1 MFQPVKYQQQLLST
15 YLHPLKLFASQVH
28 YRSSG
33 TNRTGG
39 YEIKQTRFHLLR
51 RKMERTFT
59 KTYLQD
65 FGFYSLEST
74 VFFIL
79 MDFSVFLSSQIS
91 CFLGVKI

>member
-1 MFQPVKYQQQLLST
+1 MFQSFTKSQQQLLST
-15 YLHPLKLFASQVH
+15 YFRPLKLFASQVH

-74 VFFIL
+74 VFFIFIL
-79 MDFSVFLSSQIS
+79 GWFS
-91 CFLGVKI
+91 